1 MANPQRK
8 ATLSRKTKETAI
20 TLSVNLDGKGRAL
33 LKTGIGFLEHMLT
46 LLAGH
51 SLLDLTLKAQ
61 GDLQVDQH
69 HLVEDIGIL
78 LGQALT
84 KAWKDKRGITRYG
97 SALIPM
103 DESLVQVALDLS
115 GRPYLDYGL
124 KLRQRKVG
132 LFDTELALEFFRA
145 LTNQAG
151 ITAHIVQVRGGN
163 THHLLEAAFKGFGR
177 ALRQALTRDARR
189 PGIPSTK
196 GTL

>member
-1 MANPQRK
+1 MANQQRR
-8 ATLSRKTKETAI
+8 ATLSRKTKETSI
-20 TLSVNLDGKGRAL
+20 TLSVNLDGKGQAT
-33 LKTGIGFLEHMLT
+33 LKTGVGFLEHMLT
-46 LLAGH
+46 LLAGNG
-51 SLLDLTLKAQ
+51 LLDLTVKAQ

-78 LGQALT
+78 LGQALA

-97 SALIPM
+97 WALIPM

-115 GRPYLDYGL
+115 GRPYLGYGL

-132 LFDTELALEFFRA
+132 QFDTELVLEFFRA
-145 LTNQAG
+145 LTNHAG
-151 ITAHIVQVRGGN
+151 ITAHIVQVSGGN

-177 ALRQALTRDARR
+177 ALRQALSRDTRR

-196 GTL
+196 GRL